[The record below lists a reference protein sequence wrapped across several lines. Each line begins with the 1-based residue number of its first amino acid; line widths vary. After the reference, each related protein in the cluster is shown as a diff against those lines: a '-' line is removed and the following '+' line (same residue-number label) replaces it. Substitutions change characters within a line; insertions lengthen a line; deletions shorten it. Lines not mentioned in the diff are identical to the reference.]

1 MSWRWLSRRAV
12 LAIHAE
18 QIAEHGGAPG
28 LRDGGL
34 LDSALARPRHRAA
47 YEKPDTA
54 DLAAAYGFGLVRN
67 HPFVDGN
74 KRTGF
79 IAAATF
85 LLLNGC
91 QIEASEGDVV
101 IVFRQLADGA
111 LTEQQL
117 ADWFRANSTSH

>member
-1 MSWRWLSRRAV
+1 VSWRWLSRRAV

-28 LRDGGL
+28 LRDGDL
-34 LDSALARPRHRAA
+34 LDSAPARPRNRAA
-47 YEKPDTA
+47 YDQPDTA
-54 DLAAAYGFGLVRN
+54 DLAAAYGFALVRN

-79 IAAATF
+79 VAAATF

-91 QIEASEGDVV
+91 EIEASESAVV
-101 IVFRQLADGA
+101 AAFRQLADGA
-111 LTEQQL
+111 LTERQL
-117 ADWFRANSTSH
+117 ADWFRANSICS

>member
-1 MSWRWLSRRAV
+1 VSWRWLSRRAV

-18 QIAEHGGAPG
+18 QIAEHGGARG
-28 LRDGGL
+28 LRDSGL
-34 LDSALARPRHRAA
+34 LEAALARPRHRAA
-47 YEKPDTA
+47 YEKPDPA
-54 DLAAAYGFGLVRN
+54 DLAAAYGLGLVRN

-91 QIEASEGDVV
+91 EIEASESDVV
-101 IVFRQLADGA
+101 TTFRQLAHGT
-111 LTEQQL
+111 LTEHQL
-117 ADWFRANSTSH
+117 ADWFRANSTRS